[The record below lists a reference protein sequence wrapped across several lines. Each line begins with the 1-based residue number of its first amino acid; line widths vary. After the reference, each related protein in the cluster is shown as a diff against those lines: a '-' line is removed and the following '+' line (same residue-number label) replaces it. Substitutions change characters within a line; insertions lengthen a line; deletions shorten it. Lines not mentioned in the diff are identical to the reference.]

1 MLILLAI
8 ILIPLVEI
16 TVFIVVGERIGVLA
30 TILAIVA
37 TATGGILLVRLQGF
51 STLRRAHEAMQRN
64 EAPVAEAVD
73 GALLALAGLLLIVPG
88 FVTDLIG
95 FLLLVPPIRRLLA
108 ARFLARGL
116 ARGVRMYG
124 GVPPGGGPGGRRGG
138 SGPVIEGEFEE
149 VDDQERPRPHREL
162 PRS

>member
-16 TVFIVVGERIGVLA
+16 AVFIMVGERIGVVP

-51 STLRRAHEAMQRN
+51 STLRRAHAAMQRG
-64 EAPVAEAVD
+64 EAPVGEAID

-88 FVTDLIG
+88 FVTDLLG
-95 FLLLVPPIRRLLA
+95 FLLLVPPIRRALA
-108 ARFLARGL
+108 ARAIARGQ
-116 ARGVRMYG
+116 VRMHSG
-124 GVPPGGGPGGRRGG
+124 FTSGPGDPRD
-138 SGPVIEGEFEE
+138 GPVIDGEFEE
-149 VDDQERPRPHREL
+149 VDDDPPRRRSDREL
-162 PRS
+162 PPS